1 MRRLITTISAVAVAL
16 LVSAPSADAQD
27 RGRGRNNGSATRP
40 RTEASRPSSP
50 SSSNRGSYRPGNAGR
65 PSSTGTSRS
74 TGTVSNS
81 RPGSIGGSGYRPGNS
96 GSGNGQGYRPGGS
109 NDRPGNGGSGY
120 RPGGNDRPGDRP
132 GGGNGFRPGGNDR
145 PGHGNDHGYRPGGG
159 HDRPGDRPGGGN
171 GFRPGGNDR
180 PGHGNDHGY
189 RPGGGHDRPGDRP
202 GGGIGHRPGG
212 GHDFRPDHG
221 PGHGPGHRPDHGF
234 RPPHDHYRPG
244 HWRPM
249 PRPPYRPFM
258 PAYRPWCPPVR
269 PVGFRPY
276 IGCPNIVSVLGVIFG
291 TTINVTLDALYNN
304 GYNIAGYMNNAIYLT
319 NVSLMNVM
327 WPNVT
332 LSYSNG
338 GLRGSEFTY
347 SSPGYDMS
355 RYNIIYNQL
364 YRQYGQPVSTDAS
377 GASITTTWWGYDNGY
392 IRLSF
397 FPDYAYNGSSRY
409 YTTLSIGN

>member
-65 PSSTGTSRS
+65 PSSTGTSRP

-81 RPGSIGGSGYRPGNS
+81 RPGSMGGSGYRPGNS

-159 HDRPGDRPGGGN
+159 HDRPGDRPGGG
-171 GFRPGGNDR
+171 
-180 PGHGNDHGY
+180 
-189 RPGGGHDRPGDRP
+189 
-202 GGGIGHRPGG
+202 IGHRPGG

-221 PGHGPGHRPDHGF
+221 PGHGPGHRPGGHGF
-234 RPPHDHYRPG
+234 RPNGPYRPG
-244 HWRPM
+244 HWRPQ

-258 PAYRPWCPPVR
+258 PAYRPWRPPVR

>member
-65 PSSTGTSRS
+65 PSSTGTSRP

-81 RPGSIGGSGYRPGNS
+81 RPGSMGGSGYRPGNS

-159 HDRPGDRPGGGN
+159 HDRPGDRPGGG
-171 GFRPGGNDR
+171 
-180 PGHGNDHGY
+180 
-189 RPGGGHDRPGDRP
+189 
-202 GGGIGHRPGG
+202 IGHRPGG

-221 PGHGPGHRPDHGF
+221 PGHGPGYRPGGHGF
-234 RPPHDHYRPG
+234 RPNGPYRPG
-244 HWRPM
+244 HWRPQ

-304 GYNIAGYMNNAIYLT
+304 GYNIAGYMNDAIYLT
-319 NVSLMNVM
+319 NVSMMNVL
-327 WPNVT
+327 WPNVMLRYT
-332 LSYSNG
+332 NN

>member
-65 PSSTGTSRS
+65 PSLTGTSRP

-81 RPGSIGGSGYRPGNS
+81 RPGSIGGSGYRPGNP
-96 GSGNGQGYRPGGS
+96 GNGNGQGYRPGGS

-159 HDRPGDRPGGGN
+159 HDRPGDRPGGG
-171 GFRPGGNDR
+171 
-180 PGHGNDHGY
+180 
-189 RPGGGHDRPGDRP
+189 
-202 GGGIGHRPGG
+202 IGHRPGG

-221 PGHGPGHRPDHGF
+221 PGHGPGHRPGGHGF
-234 RPPHDHYRPG
+234 RPNGPYRPG
-244 HWRPM
+244 HWRPQ

-258 PAYRPWCPPVR
+258 PAYRPWRPPVR

>member
-65 PSSTGTSRS
+65 PSSTGTSRP

-120 RPGGNDRPGDRP
+120 RPGGN
-132 GGGNGFRPGGNDR
+132 
-145 PGHGNDHGYRPGGG
+145 
-159 HDRPGDRPGGGN
+159 DRPGDRPGGGN

-364 YRQYGQPVSTDAS
+364 YRQYGSPVSTDAN
-377 GASITTTWWGYDNGY
+377 GPAVTTTWWGYDNGY

>member
-1 MRRLITTISAVAVAL
+1 
-16 LVSAPSADAQD
+16 
-27 RGRGRNNGSATRP
+27 
-40 RTEASRPSSP
+40 
-50 SSSNRGSYRPGNAGR
+50 
-65 PSSTGTSRS
+65 
-74 TGTVSNS
+74 
-81 RPGSIGGSGYRPGNS
+81 
-96 GSGNGQGYRPGGS
+96 
-109 NDRPGNGGSGY
+109 
-120 RPGGNDRPGDRP
+120 
-132 GGGNGFRPGGNDR
+132 
-145 PGHGNDHGYRPGGG
+145 
-159 HDRPGDRPGGGN
+159 
-171 GFRPGGNDR
+171 
-180 PGHGNDHGY
+180 
-189 RPGGGHDRPGDRP
+189 
-202 GGGIGHRPGG
+202 
-212 GHDFRPDHG
+212 
-221 PGHGPGHRPDHGF
+221 
-234 RPPHDHYRPG
+234 
-244 HWRPM
+244 
-249 PRPPYRPFM
+249 M